1 MNVVVTGGTGHLGT
15 PIVSRLLS
23 DGSQVLSLSSQPQKI
38 EWGQHPKL
46 THHIVDISKTSNLEI
61 YFRQFVDENGPIDGL
76 VVLTSRSP
84 RGLNTEI
91 SAEKFSQ
98 NLLMTVEP
106 TWQTFLEVRP
116 FLNLGASVVLVSSL
130 WAKRVPEPAMYL
142 DLNNEPD
149 LSVPAGKAAQRQLA
163 RYLAVDWAK
172 YGIRVNLVTPGW
184 FPKPGPIDRQ
194 DYINEITKR
203 TPMGRIGRPIE
214 LVEPVIFFLGSGS
227 SFMTGQELIVDGG
240 FSLW

>member
-1 MNVVVTGGTGHLGT
+1 
-15 PIVSRLLS
+15 
-23 DGSQVLSLSSQPQKI
+23 
-38 EWGQHPKL
+38 
-46 THHIVDISKTSNLEI
+46 
-61 YFRQFVDENGPIDGL
+61 

-98 NLLMTVEP
+98 NLLVTVEP

-130 WAKRVPEPAMYL
+130 WANRVPEPAMYL

-184 FPKPGPIDRQ
+184 FPKPGPIDRP
-194 DYINEITKR
+194 DYISEITKR
-203 TPMGRIGRPIE
+203 TPMGRIGRPID
-214 LVEPVIFFLGSGS
+214 LVEPVIFLLGSGS